1 MKKTVIIIGGGIS
14 GLTSGI
20 YAKLN
25 GYDAVIL
32 EKNHVLGGIPK
43 NELPDFEK
51 ALQNTV
57 LAVEEMLKSGIE
69 SAMNKFNS

>member
-32 EKNHVLGGIPK
+32 EKNHLRKILFSMVK
-43 NELPDFEK
+43 NSKHPPLRAGTGKGEHFHHYYST
-51 ALQNTV
+51 QFW
-57 LAVEEMLKSGIE
+57 KS
-69 SAMNKFNS
+69 